1 VTGEVGTVRF
11 ERRDAVA
18 VVTVDRASARN
29 AMTWGMYDEL
39 DDALDRVAGLSDLR
53 VAVLRGAGGHFVSG
67 TDIAQF
73 SVFTSGND
81 GLAYEHRLEMVVAKL
96 ESLKVATIAAV
107 QGYAA
112 GAGLVLAAACDLR
125 ICTPDARFGVPI
137 AKTVGNTLSL
147 ENVRRLLTMLGVART
162 KALLLNA
169 EFISA
174 DEARALGFVGS
185 VVDSG
190 AFDTAVDSLATRLA
204 AHAPITIQATK
215 EAVRRIVSGALGDG
229 DDLVHR
235 AYDSVDF
242 REGVRAFVE
251 KRAPRWEGR

>member
-1 VTGEVGTVRF
+1 MSGEVGTVRL
-11 ERRDAVA
+11 ERRGAVA
-18 VVTVDRASARN
+18 IITFDRASARN
-29 AMTWGMYDEL
+29 AMTWAMYDEL
-39 DDALDRVAGLSDLR
+39 DDALDRIAALPDLR
-53 VAVLRGAGGHFVSG
+53 VAVLRGAGGHFVAG

-81 GLAYEHRLEMVVAKL
+81 GLAYERRLEMVVAKL

-125 ICTPDARFGVPI
+125 VCTPDAQFGVPI
-137 AKTVGNTLSL
+137 AKTVGNALSF

-174 DEARALGFVGS
+174 DEARTLGFVGS
-185 VVDSG
+185 VVEPD
-190 AFDTAVDSLATRLA
+190 AFEAAVASLTARVAS
-204 AHAPITIQATK
+204 HAPITIQATK

-251 KRAPRWEGR
+251 KRAPQWEGR